1 MRTGSAVGKL
11 YAYFLE
17 TPACFAYHHV
27 HRRME
32 IRDLGKG
39 MHKDL
44 VLKLPGGCHMGYRNT
59 IMEYEYFTERQT
71 KKCLTRGNVIDK
83 NN

>member
-1 MRTGSAVGKL
+1 
-11 YAYFLE
+11 
-17 TPACFAYHHV
+17 
-27 HRRME
+27 ME
-32 IRDLGKG
+32 IRDFDKG

-44 VLKLPGGCHMGYRNT
+44 VLKLPGGCHMGYRYK

-71 KKCLTRGNVIDK
+71 KKSLTRAPVIDK

>member
-1 MRTGSAVGKL
+1 MRTGNKVAKL

-17 TPACFAYHHV
+17 PAARFAYHHV
-27 HRRME
+27 QKRVE

-44 VLKLPGGCHMGYRNT
+44 VLKLPGGCHMGYRNK
-59 IMEYEYFTERQT
+59 IMEHEYFTER
-71 KKCLTRGNVIDK
+71 
-83 NN
+83 

>member
-1 MRTGSAVGKL
+1 
-11 YAYFLE
+11 
-17 TPACFAYHHV
+17 
-27 HRRME
+27 ME

-44 VLKLPGGCHMGYRNT
+44 VLKLPGGCHMGYRNK
-59 IMEYEYFTERQT
+59 IMEYEYFTARQT
-71 KKCLTRGNVIDK
+71 KKCLTRGHVIDQ